1 MTTSPPVRP
10 QPRLRRFPHLTAV
23 LVIAGAS
30 LGAIAVPWLQGESRP
45 SPEASAEPGIWTVPS
60 DACADSEVLEAVDRA
75 LLANTEGPENSLL
88 ATPDEV
94 DVDARDRQA
103 RAWQGLGQEELAFQH
118 CLRLQQTNES
128 PSP

>member
-1 MTTSPPVRP
+1 MRP
-10 QPRLRRFPHLTAV
+10 RPRLRRFPHLTAV

-30 LGAIAVPWLQGESRP
+30 LMLSAIAVPWLQGESRP
-45 SPEASAEPGIWTVPS
+45 PEASAEPGIWTVPS

-88 ATPDEV
+88 ATPEEV
-94 DVDARDRQA
+94 DLDARDRQA
-103 RAWQGLGQEELAFQH
+103 RAWQRLGQEELAFQH
-118 CLRLQQTNES
+118 CLRLQQTEEA